1 MIRAL
6 LLDLD
11 NTLLQS
17 DFDQFLA
24 AYLDRLAEHLQAAG
38 PKDEFISLLM
48 AATQGMMADL
58 DPTTTLKGTFDAVFY
73 PSLGIEEPDFR
84 AETDHFYEAIYP
96 ELSYLTEP
104 APGAVEFFEQAAESD
119 VSIVIATNPL
129 FPRRAIEHRLQWAGI
144 DHAHPSIGL
153 ITSYETMHF
162 AKPHPEYYAEIL
174 GLIGVPAYQAAMIGD
189 DLEGDV
195 LPARLLGMAAFHV
208 EEDGL
213 SGVEPSHPDRVTN
226 WLRDEAESQTD
237 NQAGHQPRAILAR
250 MRGHL
255 AALLTLAGRVESND
269 SWRWRPS
276 ATAWAPVEIICH
288 MRDVDQEVNLPRLAK
303 LKVEEGAFLSAANP
317 DSWAEP
323 RRYIDQIPAQ
333 ALEDFIR
340 ARLEL
345 IAQLA
350 TLSAKQWQ
358 RPARHALLGPT
369 YLAEIMGVSADHD
382 LLHLVQLGSTLR
394 ELEASGAPH

>member
-38 PKDEFISLLM
+38 PKDKFIPPLM
-48 AATQGMMADL
+48 SATQGMLADL
-58 DPTTTLKGTFDAVFY
+58 DPTSTLKSTFDAAFY

-84 AETDHFYEAIYP
+84 EETDHFYEVIYP
-96 ELSYLTEP
+96 ELSHLTEP

-119 VSIVIATNPL
+119 MSIVIATNPL
-129 FPRRAIEHRLQWAGI
+129 FPRRAIEHRLEWAGI
-144 DHAHPSIGL
+144 DHAHPSISL
-153 ITSYETMHF
+153 ITSYEIMHF
-162 AKPHPEYYAEIL
+162 SKPHPEYYAEIL
-174 GLIGVPAYQAAMIGD
+174 GLLGVPAHQAAMIGD

-195 LPARLLGMAAFHV
+195 QPARLLGMAALHI
-208 EEDGL
+208 ERGRL
-213 SGVEPSHPDRVTN
+213 SGVEASHPDRVTK
-226 WLRDEAESQTD
+226 WLRDDAESQAD

-250 MRGHL
+250 IRGHL
-255 AALLTLAGRVESND
+255 AAVLTLAGRVGSD
-269 SWRWRPS
+269 DAWRWRPS
-276 ATAWAPVEIICH
+276 VTAWAPVEIICH
-288 MRDVDQEVNLPRLAK
+288 LRDVDLEVNLPRLAK
-303 LKVEEGAFLSAANP
+303 LTAEEGAFLSAANP

-350 TLSAKQWQ
+350 TLSDEQWE

-369 YLAEIMGVSADHD
+369 TLAEIMGVAADHD
-382 LLHLVQLGSTLR
+382 LLHLEQLGSSLR
-394 ELEASGAPH
+394 ELEASETPH